1 MGRSR
6 IETLTSGR
14 MLIRD
19 RDTGQFVPFKG
30 ARESIPGPSI
40 SGATPSQDS
49 RPAQDRSSI
58 VTPGGSNPGV

>member
-19 RDTGQFVPFKG
+19 RDSGQFVPFKG
-30 ARESIPGPSI
+30 ARESAQGSSI
-40 SGATPSQDS
+40 SGTTPSQDS
-49 RPAQDRSSI
+49 RPAQDRSTI
-58 VTPGGSNPGV
+58 GTPGGSNPGV